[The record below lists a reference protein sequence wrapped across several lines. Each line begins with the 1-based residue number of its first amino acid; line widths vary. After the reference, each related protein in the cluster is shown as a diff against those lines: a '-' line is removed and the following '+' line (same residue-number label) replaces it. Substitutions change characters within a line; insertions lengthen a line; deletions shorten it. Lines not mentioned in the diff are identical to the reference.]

1 MIAGKVGWIINF
13 VESAEHRGSGI
24 KTVIREKGIDPF
36 GERI

>member
-36 GERI
+36 RERI

>member
-13 VESAEHRGSGI
+13 VEWAGARGSGI

-36 GERI
+36 RERI